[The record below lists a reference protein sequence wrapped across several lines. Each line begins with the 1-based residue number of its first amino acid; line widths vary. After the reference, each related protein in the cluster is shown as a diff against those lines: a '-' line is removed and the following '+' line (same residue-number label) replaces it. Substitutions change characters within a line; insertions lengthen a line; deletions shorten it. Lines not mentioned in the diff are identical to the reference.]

1 MIEIIRTP
9 PLQGNNI
16 FDRSKVNMG
25 RGHLARCLRESN
37 KNEGIDEKKDDTLR
51 DTLLGSAKNIADT
64 DGIEAINIL

>member
-1 MIEIIRTP
+1 ME
-9 PLQGNNI
+9 
-16 FDRSKVNMG
+16 

-64 DGIEAINIL
+64 DGIEAINILIERRKSQWLNNTRI